1 MHECMQIN
9 KYHVV
14 ALHLTCMGTSRISG
28 VNARHGFEQAVFLRR
43 LSTVFSDSIIGV
55 CTNENIGGLSIIFSK
70 CCPQYYRSLS
80 K

>member
-28 VNARHGFEQAVFLRR
+28 VNAQCDAHFP
-43 LSTVFSDSIIGV
+43 GV
-55 CTNENIGGLSIIFSK
+55 
-70 CCPQYYRSLS
+70 R
-80 K
+80 